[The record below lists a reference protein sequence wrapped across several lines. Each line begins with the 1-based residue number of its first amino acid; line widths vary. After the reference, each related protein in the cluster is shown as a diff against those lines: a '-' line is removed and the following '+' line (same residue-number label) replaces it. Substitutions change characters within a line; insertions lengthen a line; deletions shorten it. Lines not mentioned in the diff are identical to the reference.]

1 MSSRIKI
8 LPENLTNKIAAGE
21 VVERPA
27 SVVKELVEN
36 ALDAGADEI
45 IVEFQDGGKRLIK
58 VIDNGSGMSRE
69 DVLLALERHATS
81 KIASDNDLLSI
92 STLGFRGEAL
102 PSIASVSRF
111 TLSSREK
118 GSIEGTEIY
127 GEGGRIKEVKACGM
141 AEGTV
146 FEIRN
151 LFFNTPAR
159 LKFLKSKETE
169 AGHLADQVTRLAL
182 SRPDVRFTCVSDG
195 RTLFRALNGDI
206 AERVAA
212 LLGRSLAADLFPL
225 DRQDNGLGLSGLAG
239 KPECSR
245 SAGSHL
251 YTFVNGRFVRDR
263 VFQHAV
269 LQAYRRFLERGRYP
283 VAVLFLTVPAGDVDV
298 NVHPTKHEVRFRDQ
312 SSVHDF
318 IVSSLEEMLQSTP
331 WIRQTVVAAVAPP
344 ESARISPSE
353 ARVASVR
360 ESLARYQPRPTPEKI
375 QEPLFRPEPRPPE
388 NTEVAAETSSG
399 SGAGFFASL
408 TVLGRYLDE
417 YLLCQDGEDLLII
430 DQHAAHERVAFERLR
445 SQFSAGAVESQ
456 GLLFPV
462 VVELSHAEAA
472 LAAEH
477 ASVFR
482 QLGFDL
488 EDFGGQSRVIK
499 GVPRIVLKADPARV
513 LSDIIEELAVLGR
526 SRTVSDI
533 QEDILMRIACHS
545 VIRGRQLLSG
555 QEIAALL
562 TALDSIGFAS
572 NCPHGRPVLRR
583 ISRSEIEKMF
593 KRV

>member
-1 MSSRIKI
+1 MSSRIRI

-27 SVVKELVEN
+27 SVIKELVEN
-36 ALDAGADEI
+36 ALDAGASEI
-45 IVEFQDGGKRLIK
+45 VVEFQDGGKRLLK
-58 VIDNGSGMSRE
+58 VSDNGSGMSRE
-69 DVLLALERHATS
+69 DALLALERHATS
-81 KIASDNDLLSI
+81 KIASDSDLLSI

-118 GSIEGTEIY
+118 GTIEGTEIY

-146 FEIRN
+146 LEIRN

-159 LKFLKSKETE
+159 LKFLKSKDTE
-169 AGHLADQVTRLAL
+169 AGHVADQVTRLAI

-195 RTLFRALNGDI
+195 RTLFRALNGDML
-206 AERVAA
+206 ERVAS
-212 LLGRSLAADLFPL
+212 LLGRSLAADLFPVS
-225 DRQDNGLGLSGLAG
+225 RQDNGLQLTGLAG

-263 VFQHAV
+263 VFHHAV

-283 VAVLFLTVPAGDVDV
+283 VAVLFLSVPAGEVDV

-318 IVSSLEEMLQSTP
+318 IVSSLENMLQSTP
-331 WIRQTVVAAVAPP
+331 WIRKSPTVELSLEVSR
-344 ESARISPSE
+344 SAQREERI
-353 ARVASVR
+353 ASVR
-360 ESLARYQPRPTPEKI
+360 EALGRYRPQSAPEKTQKPLFLTERTTPERR
-375 QEPLFRPEPRPPE
+375 E
-388 NTEVAAETSSG
+388 
-399 SGAGFFASL
+399 GAGESATESGESFFASL

-430 DQHAAHERVAFERLR
+430 DQHAAHERVAFERLKM
-445 SQFSAGAVESQ
+445 QFSAGAVESQ
-456 GLLFPV
+456 GLLFPEV
-462 VVELSHAEAA
+462 IELSHSEAA
-472 LAAEH
+472 LVAEH
-477 ASVFR
+477 AVVFR

-488 EDFGGQSRVIK
+488 EDFGGQSRVLK
-499 GVPRIVLKADPARV
+499 GVPRVLMNSNHARV
-513 LSDIIEELAVLGR
+513 FRDIVEELSVLGR
-526 SRTVSDI
+526 SRTVTDI

-545 VIRGRQLLSG
+545 VIRGRQVLSEP
-555 QEIAALL
+555 EIAALL
-562 TALDSIGFAS
+562 SALDSVGFAS

-583 ISRSEIEKMF
+583 ISRSDIEKMF

>member
-27 SVVKELVEN
+27 SVIKELVEN
-36 ALDAGADEI
+36 ALDAGASEI
-45 IVEFQDGGKRLIK
+45 VVEFQDGGKRLIK
-58 VIDNGSGMSRE
+58 VSDNGCGMSRE
-69 DVLLALERHATS
+69 DALLALERHATS

-118 GSIEGTEIY
+118 GTIEGTEIY

-146 FEIRN
+146 LEIRN

-159 LKFLKSKETE
+159 LKFLKSKDTE
-169 AGHLADQVTRLAL
+169 AGHVADQVTRLAI
-182 SRPDVRFTCVSDG
+182 SRPDVRFSCVSDG
-195 RTLFRALNGDI
+195 RTLFRALNGDMV
-206 AERVAA
+206 ERVAS
-212 LLGRSLAADLFPL
+212 LLGRSLAADLFPVN
-225 DRQDNGLGLSGLAG
+225 RQDNGLQLSGLAG

-251 YTFVNGRFVRDR
+251 YTFVNGRFVRDK
-263 VFQHAV
+263 VIHHAV

-283 VAVLFLTVPAGDVDV
+283 VAVLFLSVPAGDVDV

-312 SSVHDF
+312 STVHDF
-318 IVSSLEEMLQSTP
+318 IVSSLENMLQSTP
-331 WIRQTVVAAVAPP
+331 WIRRSSVGTVSPEATRIPPSEGRVAAVREALGRYRPQ
-344 ESARISPSE
+344 SA
-353 ARVASVR
+353 
-360 ESLARYQPRPTPEKI
+360 PEKI
-375 QEPLFRPEPRPPE
+375 QKNLFHPERTIPASKEVPE
-388 NTEVAAETSSG
+388 EAAPETTD
-399 SGAGFFASL
+399 GFFASL

-430 DQHAAHERVAFERLR
+430 DQHAAHERVAFERLKR
-445 SQFSAGAVESQ
+445 QFSAGAVEAQ
-456 GLLFPV
+456 GLLFPEV
-462 VVELSHAEAA
+462 IELSHSESV
-472 LAAEH
+472 LVAEH
-477 ASVFR
+477 AAVFR

-488 EDFGGQSRVIK
+488 EDFGGQTRVLK
-499 GVPRIVLKADPARV
+499 GVPRILMNSNHVRV
-513 LSDIIEELAVLGR
+513 FRDIVEELAVLGR
-526 SRTVSDI
+526 SRTITDI

-545 VIRGRQLLSG
+545 VIRGRQVLSG

-562 TALDSIGFAS
+562 FALDAVGFAS

-583 ISRSEIEKMF
+583 ISHMDIEKMF